1 MALPFELHQKLQSY
15 QAERQERLPLQLG
28 FLEAVKRMVAEHP
41 DKFRVYPVSS
51 GMVARTALRTTEEQF
66 GLGILMRA
74 GRKSGGQ
81 WNEISIT
88 LMGTAGNGYDL
99 ELFPV
104 KPELESGG
112 VTLRDDSDF
121 ENVRRYFEGP
131 PVRVPDLDGL
141 FEVSDDR
148 AQTTMSPDDALSV
161 LHGVDGVELPPEE
174 IGLATITLDKIL
186 GHQGQPTPGL
196 IGLLPEGRFR
206 NAEPQ

>member
-1 MALPFELHQKLQSY
+1 MAFPAELLRRLQSY
-15 QAERQERLPLQLG
+15 QAERQERLPLQLEV
-28 FLEAVKRMVAEHP
+28 LEAVKKIVAEHP
-41 DKFRVYPVSS
+41 DRFSVYPVYH
-51 GMVARTALRTTEEQF
+51 GMVARTKLRTTEEQF

-74 GRKSGGQ
+74 GRESGGQ

-104 KPELESGG
+104 RPKLESGG
-112 VTLRDDSDF
+112 EIPGDDIDLEELRRHL
-121 ENVRRYFEGP
+121 NGP
-131 PVRVPDLDGL
+131 PAGVPGLDGL

-161 LHGVDGVELPPEE
+161 LNGVDGVELPPEE

-186 GHQGQPTPGL
+186 DNQGQPTPGL
-196 IGLLPEGRFR
+196 IGLLL
-206 NAEPQ
+206 